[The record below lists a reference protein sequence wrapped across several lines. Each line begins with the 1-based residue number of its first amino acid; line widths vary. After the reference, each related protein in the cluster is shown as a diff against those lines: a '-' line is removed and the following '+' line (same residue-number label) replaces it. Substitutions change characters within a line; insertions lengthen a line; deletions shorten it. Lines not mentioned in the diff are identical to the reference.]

1 MLDRPMFRRTLLLGA
16 VTGLLALM
24 VAVPP
29 MRVAACSCATPDPA
43 EATRRVD
50 AVFVGAV
57 VDQRGTQSGPLVSSA
72 DPVQSLFAVEEV
84 RKGPTVSSVVVSTS
98 RDGASCG
105 VEFAV
110 RTRWLVYATLA
121 NDGTYTSNLCE
132 PNELLSERADLP
144 DEAIRWPDEVAAAP
158 DANGAIPLQMLV
170 MATVIGALAVGSAV
184 AFLWRGR
191 RPAR

>member
-1 MLDRPMFRRTLLLGA
+1 MLFLAA
-16 VTGLLALM
+16 VAGLLALV

-29 MRVAACSCATPDPA
+29 MRVAACSCAMPDPA
-43 EATRRVD
+43 EAAQRVD

-57 VDQRGTQSGPLVSSA
+57 VDQRGPDAGGPVVSSA

-84 RKGPTVSSVVVSTS
+84 RKGPTVSSVVVSTA

-105 VEFAV
+105 AGFGVN
-110 RTRWLVYATLA
+110 TRWLVYATLA
-121 NDGTYTSNLCE
+121 ANGTYTSNLCE

-170 MATVIGALAVGSAV
+170 MAAVIGVLALGSAV

-191 RPAR
+191 RPA

>member
-1 MLDRPMFRRTLLLGA
+1 MLLAA

-29 MRVAACSCATPDPA
+29 MRVAACSCAMPDPA
-43 EATRRVD
+43 EAAQRVD

-57 VDQRGTQSGPLVSSA
+57 VDQRGAQAGPLVSSA

-98 RDGASCG
+98 RDEASCG
-105 VEFAV
+105 VGFAV
-110 RTRWLVYATLA
+110 SSRWLVFATRA
-121 NDGTYTSNLCE
+121 ADGTYTSNLCE

-144 DEAIRWPDEVAAAP
+144 DEAVRWPDEVATSP

-170 MATVIGALAVGSAV
+170 MATVIGALALGSSI
-184 AFLWRGR
+184 AFLWRSR
-191 RPAR
+191 RPG

>member
-1 MLDRPMFRRTLLLGA
+1 MFRRSLLLAA

-29 MRVAACSCATPDPA
+29 MRVAACSCAMPDPV
-43 EATRRVD
+43 EAARRVD

-57 VDQRGTQSGPLVSSA
+57 VDQRAASSGPVVSSA
-72 DPVQSLFAVEEV
+72 DAVQSLFAVEEV
-84 RKGPTVSSVVVSTS
+84 RKGSTVSSLVVSTA

-105 VEFAV
+105 AGFAV
-110 RTRWLVYATLA
+110 NARWLVYATRA
-121 NDGTYTSNLCE
+121 PDGTYTSNLCE
-132 PNELLSERADLP
+132 PNQLLSDRADVPDDAAQWP
-144 DEAIRWPDEVAAAP
+144 DEADASP

-170 MATVIGALAVGSAV
+170 MAAVVGALALGSAV

-191 RPAR
+191 RPA

>member
-1 MLDRPMFRRTLLLGA
+1 MSRRILFLAA
-16 VTGLLALM
+16 VAGLLALM

-29 MRVAACSCATPDPA
+29 MRVAACSCAQPDPV
-43 EATRRVD
+43 EATQRVD

-57 VDQRGTQSGPLVSSA
+57 VDQRVARGPTTLSST
-72 DPVQSLFAVEEV
+72 DPVESLFAVEEV
-84 RKGPTVSSVVVSTS
+84 RKGPTISSVVVITA

-105 VEFAV
+105 AGFAV
-110 RTRWLVYATLA
+110 NTRWLVFATRA
-121 NDGTYTSNLCE
+121 ADGTYTSNLCE

-144 DEAIRWPDEVAAAP
+144 DEAVRWPDEVAASP

-170 MATVIGALAVGSAV
+170 MAAVVGVLALGSAV

-191 RPAR
+191 RPA

>member
-1 MLDRPMFRRTLLLGA
+1 MFPRVVLLA
-16 VTGLLALM
+16 AAAGLLALL

-29 MRVAACSCATPDPA
+29 MRVAACSCAMPDPA

-57 VDQRGTQSGPLVSSA
+57 VDQRSPAAGPVVSSA
-72 DPVQSLFAVEEV
+72 DPVLSLFAVEEV
-84 RKGPTVSSVVVSTS
+84 RKGPTISSLVVSTS

-105 VEFAV
+105 VAFAV
-110 RTRWLVYATLA
+110 NSRWLVFASRA
-121 NDGTYTSNLCE
+121 ADGTYTSTLCE

-144 DEAIRWPDEVAAAP
+144 DDAIRWPDEIATSP

-170 MATVIGALAVGSAV
+170 MATVIGALALGSAV
-184 AFLWRGR
+184 AFVWRGR
-191 RPAR
+191 RPS